1 MVKFCTES
9 ESFDE
14 LFIGFFGEVKDS
26 SEEGSCS
33 FSSASDDADDEESI
47 CNAEESKIFWEL
59 QEELLQV
66 NILPF

>member
-14 LFIGFFGEVKDS
+14 LFVGFFEEVKDS
-26 SEEGSCS
+26 SDGSCS
-33 FSSASDDADDEESI
+33 FSSASDDADEEETI

-66 NILPF
+66 KL